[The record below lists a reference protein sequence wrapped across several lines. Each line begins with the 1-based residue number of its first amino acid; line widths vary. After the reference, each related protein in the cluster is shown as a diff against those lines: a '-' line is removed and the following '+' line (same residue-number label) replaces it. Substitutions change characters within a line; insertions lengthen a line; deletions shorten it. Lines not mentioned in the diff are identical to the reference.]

1 MAARDTTHGPATPGA
16 TLRKLGIVILTIGY
30 TSGGAIYFY
39 YGGADSGDP
48 RAFIGVLV
56 MLVGGAGTFLHVRG
70 RQLAAKAAAESL
82 RISKSTPPSVLYL
95 RAFQTDPNMLRA
107 QIATE
112 EEQLAFVLQPFGRL
126 IAVGRPA
133 ERLPPPGGVR
143 LYATDDK
150 WRRLVTRR
158 MRSARLTVIRAGATD
173 SLFWEVERAFS
184 SVSPEK
190 LLILV
195 LGLPLADY
203 REFAGLVRGRCSVV
217 LPSLDW
223 AGAWRRLFWS
233 FKPRASHAM
242 PGFIAFGPDWTATFF
257 PLPFTLGQMN
267 LNDLRKP
274 FNLALR
280 PLFEEHGVEWR
291 PVGRWTRNSTAGHAK
306 DIVRG

>member
-1 MAARDTTHGPATPGA
+1 MVARDTMHGTKTPGA
-16 TLRKLGIVILTIGY
+16 TLRKLGIVVLTIGY

-48 RAFIGVLV
+48 RALIGVLV

-70 RQLAAKAAAESL
+70 RQLAARAAAESL
-82 RISKSTPPSVLYL
+82 GKSRSALPSVLYL
-95 RAFQTDPNMLRA
+95 RAFRTDPNMLRA

-126 IAVGRPA
+126 IAIGRPA
-133 ERLPPPGGVR
+133 ERLPPPGAVR

-150 WRRLVTRR
+150 WRRVVSRR
-158 MRSARLTVIRAGATD
+158 LRSARLTVIRAGATE

-184 SVSPEK
+184 IVSPEN

-195 LGLPLADY
+195 LNLPLGDY

-217 LPSLDW
+217 LPSLVR
-223 AGAWRRLFWS
+223 AGVWRRLFWS
-233 FKPRASHAM
+233 FKPKASHAM
-242 PGFIAFGPDWTATFF
+242 PGFIGFGPDWTATFY

-280 PLFEEHGVEWR
+280 PLFEERGVAWR
-291 PVGRWTRNSTAGHAK
+291 PVGRWTRNSNAGS
-306 DIVRG
+306 

>member
-1 MAARDTTHGPATPGA
+1 MPNVPREPANTARPPGA
-16 TLRKLGIVILTIGY
+16 TLRKLGIVVLTIGY

-56 MLVGGAGTFLHVRG
+56 MLVGSAGTFLHVRG
-70 RQLAAKAAAESL
+70 RQLAARAAAESMGKL
-82 RISKSTPPSVLYL
+82 RSKLSSVLYL
-95 RAFQTDPNMLRA
+95 RAFRTDPNMFRA

-133 ERLPPPGGVR
+133 ERLPPPGAVR

-150 WRRLVTRR
+150 WHRLVSRRL
-158 MRSARLTVIRAGATD
+158 RSARLTVIRAGATE

-184 SVSPEK
+184 IVSPEN

-195 LGLPLADY
+195 LNLSLGDY
-203 REFAGLVRGRCSVV
+203 REFAGLVRGRCNVV
-217 LPSLDW
+217 LPPLDR
-223 AGAWRRLFWS
+223 AGVWRRLFWS
-233 FKPRASHAM
+233 FKPKASHAM
-242 PGFIAFGPDWTATFF
+242 PGFIGFSPDWTATFF

-280 PLFEEHGVEWR
+280 PLFQGQGVAWR
-291 PVGRWTRNSTAGHAK
+291 PVGRWTRNLNSG
-306 DIVRG
+306 